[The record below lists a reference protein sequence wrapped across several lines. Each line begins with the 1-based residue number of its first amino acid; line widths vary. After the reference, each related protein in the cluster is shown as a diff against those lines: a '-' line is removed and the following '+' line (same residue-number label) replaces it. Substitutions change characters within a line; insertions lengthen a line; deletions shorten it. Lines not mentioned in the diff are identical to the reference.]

1 MKIGAQMYTVRST
14 TQNLGDLSTTLKRIA
29 DIGYTTVQVSGV
41 CSYEPQW
48 MKDELKKAGL
58 ECVITH
64 PETEAFYDAKKL
76 VADHNIYNC
85 KYIGLGSMPG
95 GAGAIDAVDSFI
107 EKFRPIGKAIKENG
121 AYMMYHNHHYEFTK
135 DANGIRVLDKIIEGF
150 TPDELGFTLDT
161 YWVQVG
167 GGDPAAWL
175 EKLKDR
181 VPCIHL
187 KDLVMNKVEQ
197 KMAPVGHGNMNFE
210 RIIAAAE
217 NAGTEYMLVEQDY
230 CYDEDPFVCLEK
242 SYKYLKSL
250 GLN

>member
-1 MKIGAQMYTVRST
+1 MKIGAQMYTVRQF
-14 TQNLGDLSTTLKRIA
+14 TQNLDDLSTTLKRIA

-41 CSYEPQW
+41 CPYEPKW
-48 MKDELKKAGL
+48 LDNELKKAGL

-64 PETEAFYDAKKL
+64 PDTEDFFEPEKL
-76 VADHNIYNC
+76 VSDHKVYNC

-95 GAGAIDAVDSFI
+95 GSAAIGQVDQFI
-107 EKFRPIGKAIKENG
+107 EKFNPIAQRIKDNG
-121 AYMMYHNHHYEFTK
+121 AYLMYHNHHYEFTK
-135 DANGIRVLDKIIEGF
+135 DENGVRILDKIVEGF
-150 TPDELGFTLDT
+150 KSELLGFTLDT

-175 EKLKDR
+175 EKLKGR

-187 KDLVMNKVEQ
+187 KDLVMNATEQ

-210 RIIAAAE
+210 RIIASAE
-217 NAGTEYMLVEQDY
+217 KAGTEFMLVEQDY
-230 CYDEDPFVCLEK
+230 CYDEDPFLCLEK

>member
-1 MKIGAQMYTVRST
+1 MKIGAQMYTVRNA
-14 TQNLGDLSTTLKRIA
+14 TQNLEDLSTTLKRIA

-41 CSYEPQW
+41 CPYEPQW
-48 MKDELKKAGL
+48 MRDELKKAGL
-58 ECVITH
+58 QCVITH
-64 PETEAFYDAKKL
+64 PNTEDFFDAKKI
-76 VADHNIYNC
+76 VNDHKVYDC

-95 GAGAIDAVDSFI
+95 GAHAYDKVDEFI
-107 EKFRPIGKAIKENG
+107 EKFVPVAKAIKDEG
-121 AYMMYHNHHYEFTK
+121 AYMMYHNHHYEFSK
-135 DANGIRVLDKIIEGF
+135 LGGERVLDKIINAF
-150 TPDELGFTLDT
+150 PADTLGFTLDT

-175 EKLKDR
+175 EKLKGR

-187 KDLVMNKVEQ
+187 KDLVMEKIEQ

-210 RIIAAAE
+210 RIIASAE
-217 NAGTEYMLVEQDY
+217 KAGTEYLLVEQDY

>member
-1 MKIGAQMYTVRST
+1 MKLGAQMYTVRNA
-14 TQNLGDLSTTLKRIA
+14 TQNLEDLSTTLKRIA
-29 DIGYTTVQVSGV
+29 DMGYTTVQVSGV
-41 CSYEPQW
+41 CPYEPEW
-48 MKDELKKAGL
+48 MKNELKKAGL

-64 PETEAFYDAKKL
+64 PDTEYFFDAEKI
-76 VADHNIYNC
+76 VADHKIYDC

-95 GAGAIDAVDSFI
+95 GAHAYDKVDEFI
-107 EKFRPIGKAIKENG
+107 EKFVPVAKAIKDQG
-121 AYMMYHNHHYEFTK
+121 AYMMYHNHHYEFSK
-135 DANGIRVLDKIIEGF
+135 VDGELVLDKIVNAF
-150 TPDELGFTLDT
+150 SPDILGFTLDT

-175 EKLKDR
+175 EKLSGR

-187 KDLVMNKVEQ
+187 KDLVMQKTDQ

-210 RIIAAAE
+210 RIIASAE
-217 NAGTEYMLVEQDY
+217 KAGTEYLLVEQDY

>member
-1 MKIGAQMYTVRST
+1 MKIGAQMYTVRNA
-14 TQNLGDLSTTLKRIA
+14 TQNLDDLSTTLKRIA

-41 CSYEPQW
+41 CPYEPEW
-48 MKDELKKAGL
+48 MKEELKKAGL
-58 ECVITH
+58 KCVITH
-64 PETEAFYDAKKL
+64 PDTEYFFDAEKI
-76 VADHNIYNC
+76 VADHKIYDC

-95 GAGAIDAVDSFI
+95 GAHAYDKVDEFI
-107 EKFRPIGKAIKENG
+107 EKFVPVAKAIKDQG
-121 AYMMYHNHHYEFTK
+121 AYMMYHNHHYEFSK
-135 DANGIRVLDKIIEGF
+135 INGERVLDKIINAF
-150 TPDELGFTLDT
+150 PADTLGFTLDT

-175 EKLKDR
+175 EKLSGR

-187 KDLVMNKVEQ
+187 KDLVMEKIDQ

-210 RIIAAAE
+210 RIIASAE
-217 NAGTEYMLVEQDY
+217 KAGTEYLLVEQDY

-242 SYKYLKSL
+242 SFKYLKSL

>member
-1 MKIGAQMYTVRST
+1 MKIGAQMYTVRNA
-14 TQNLGDLSTTLKRIA
+14 TQNLEDLSTTLKRIA

-41 CSYEPQW
+41 CPYEPEW
-48 MKDELKKAGL
+48 MRDELKKAGL
-58 ECVITH
+58 KCVITH
-64 PETEAFYDAKKL
+64 PDTDNFFDAKKI
-76 VADHNIYNC
+76 VADHKIYDC

-95 GAGAIDAVDSFI
+95 GAHAYDTVDEFI
-107 EKFRPIGKAIKENG
+107 KKFVPVAQAIKDEG
-121 AYMMYHNHHYEFTK
+121 AYMMYHNHHYEFSK
-135 DANGIRVLDKIIEGF
+135 LNGELVLDKIIEGF
-150 TPDELGFTLDT
+150 SPDILGFTLDT

-175 EKLKDR
+175 EKLSGR

-187 KDLVMNKVEQ
+187 KDLVMQKIEQ
-197 KMAPVGHGNMNFE
+197 KMAPVGSGNMNFE

-217 NAGTEYMLVEQDY
+217 KAGTEYMLVEQDY